1 MDRIYT
7 GFESLDK
14 HLKIY
19 KGDLV
24 VIGSRPAIGKTSL
37 MCSMIE
43 KTIEKQKTLFFTMEE
58 RKDKNIEKTIFKV
71 LDLKENVKVINKEK
85 IIYRFCE
92 ALEKK
97 YYNLTLCRE
106 IVGIEELILCVAE
119 CKIKENIGIV
129 FIDNFY
135 NLVSISNTFTSE
147 IIILLKEL
155 SNKLNV
161 AIVIADSH
169 RVSGKKYSYYLDLRH
184 KSLIKYAD
192 KIITINRPD
201 RTATEKEI
209 RDGLIEKG
217 VAEIRIDKDMEEYF
231 SPLINLKFD
240 NNSLTFNEIP
250 KTPWFIATVVV

>member
-24 VIGSRPAIGKTSL
+24 IIGARPAIGKTCF

-43 KTIEKQKTLFFTMEE
+43 KTIDKQKTLFFTMQTNKHKAIE
-58 RKDKNIEKTIFKV
+58 RLQLLNV
-71 LDLKENVKVINKEK
+71 KEN
-85 IIYRFCE
+85 
-92 ALEKK
+92 
-97 YYNLTLCRE
+97 
-106 IVGIEELILCVAE
+106 
-119 CKIKENIGIV
+119 
-129 FIDNFY
+129 DNFY
-135 NLVSISNTFTSE
+135 LYDSYVDYEELLLLVAEHKIKYDIDVVFIASALDLYEYTYHTENEMTIK
-147 IIILLKEL
+147 LKEL
-155 SNKLNV
+155 ANKLNV

-184 KSLIKYAD
+184 RSLIKYAD

-201 RTATEKEI
+201 KTATEKAL

-217 VAEIRIDKDMEEYF
+217 VAEIRIDKDLDEYF
-231 SPLINLKFD
+231 SPWINLKFD
-240 NNSLTFNEIP
+240 NNALTFNEIP
-250 KTPWFIATVVV
+250 KTP